1 MVAKMRW
8 NKMLRTFAFFLV
20 TIISLSEGIETQDHA
35 PSSDKTY
42 HFPSAS
48 LTIAGDLKDVKLKG
62 TIAQL
67 VRALQQPSAPAPP
80 VPQPKDE
87 EAKPKTTGTK
97 KIIHP
102 SQLITKHTLGKG
114 GKKLYYGD
122 PVPDTITVASQSVK
136 VSQSNNTGGK
146 KTRHLGAF
154 ISNRPSPVRTIEGV
168 RTADDEADKHY
179 TWRNARVIKGF
190 LVPNDRPANPHKK
203 RQVIITDPQQYLA
216 AAAAAQAQ
224 GATAI
229 FDASGLQAS
238 PNGQPKTSIFYAQ
251 EPGSAGGVSN
261 SANGASIFASSDP
274 SHQRSHSHVAYPNQQ
289 PAQTTNN
296 GQTGAFAY
304 TPQQNSHMYV
314 LQDGNAYNMQYNPN
328 QVAAQQVQQAQQ
340 QAQSQFF
347 SRSGEASTAPV
358 ASQNPSNSQQGSA
371 NNNHQQQQQ
380 QAQTQSTLSAAI
392 RQQQYQSSLDTQAIQ
407 AAVEAVQQL
416 EAQQQAAAAA
426 GNNPQ
431 GSTTSTDSDC
441 PTKCTC
447 TASRAS
453 ARSFLISGA
462 TAQEI
467 LAATAAATNGQVTAQ
482 YIQIQQGQ
490 EQPLGQLQQSQQQQ
504 QQQQYPAHNQFS
516 ERQAVPGVVG
526 AYPASPAQFVIQPQ
540 TYLTGAGG
548 QAFTVPIPVPVE
560 QAVAQASHQQNQ
572 QARLHQ
578 QFSQHSQQQQYHN
591 QNNQPHQNQNQQQ
604 QQHHSQH
611 HPQQHSSNNNNN
623 RQGPNQGSFTDKM
636 KQAFNQNFNR
646 KMLERVETNAVVPAL
661 ASTGLFLGL
670 SALAAGWYLSKSN
683 REVGIVRRTGKI
695 TKKTGAATNPA
706 SETKDKVES
715 PKGRTR
721 RDLASMVTPGAY
733 NPSGGPEVDQAT
745 FFQSIIQQSLEKT
758 QKEYDDVEP
767 VYQNQDG
774 SAHMNNNNNEAQM
787 NYHRGEPEPERHAP
801 PSPPMPPQ
809 SRHRTKYN
817 RYPERPAK
825 YYRDDP
831 RDDLYDPT
839 GNSRISKA
847 QQIQEKSGGWAVH
860 SAKNFARVAIPAV
873 VLTGAALG
881 ICAVIFG
888 WYISGDNREIA
899 FLESPTT
906 NSIGQGQGGW
916 SRRKRSLLGPTAI
929 SDGWLIRTLKA
940 IHGNPYDNMPAPT
953 AKSFVPY
960 PYFLDKDSSKTSSLE
975 FKVSNN
981 GLAGVLAGGAVLA
994 VVALG
999 LINSFTESSGRNL
1012 KTARYNQLLTN
1023 SAAYT
1028 NSNSKNANPL
1038 THLRSPRGMAHFE
1051 NDLEFQ
1057 QALSSPSFFESI
1069 VSSLEASGDT
1079 IMNKLH
1085 ELGSAKWH
1093 ESPCA
1098 KRILCQV
1105 MASQQD
1111 DTVKLMEKKMATVM
1125 KMLPASVSSSVN
1137 ENLSDVLSAI
1147 NKRDCSAFAC
1157 SSTHHNK
1164 STARIVHINAAPSSS
1179 HHKSSSIKIEQTVTN
1194 SR

>member
-1 MVAKMRW
+1 MRW
-8 NKMLRTFAFFLV
+8 NSMLRTFAFFLV

-67 VRALQQPSAPAPP
+67 VRALQQPSASAQVP
-80 VPQPKDE
+80 PQPKED
-87 EAKPKTTGTK
+87 EAKAKTTGTK

-122 PVPDTITVASQSVK
+122 PIPDTITVSSQPVK
-136 VSQSNNTGGK
+136 VSQSNTTGGK
-146 KTRHLGAF
+146 RTRHLGAY
-154 ISNRPSPVRTIEGV
+154 IGNRPSVVRTIEGV
-168 RTADDEADKHY
+168 RAPDDEADKHY

-203 RQVIITDPQQYLA
+203 RQVIFTDPQQYLA

-224 GATAI
+224 GATTI
-229 FDASGLQAS
+229 IETSGLQGS
-238 PNGQPKTSIFYAQ
+238 TNGQPKTSIFYAQ
-251 EPGSAGGVSN
+251 EPAQASGVSN
-261 SANGASIFASSDP
+261 SNGNSAAIFANSDP
-274 SHQRSHSHVAYPNQQ
+274 SHQRSHSQVVYQNQQ

-304 TPQQNSHMYV
+304 TPQQNAHMYV
-314 LQDGNAYNMQYNPN
+314 VQDSNGNAYNMQYTAN
-328 QVAAQQVQQAQQ
+328 QASAHQQQAQLAQQ
-340 QAQSQFF
+340 QAQAQFF

-358 ASQNPSNSQQGSA
+358 VSQNPSTNSQQGSGA
-371 NNNHQQQQQ
+371 SNLQQQQQQ
-380 QAQTQSTLSAAI
+380 QAQQSSLSAAI

-416 EAQQQAAAAA
+416 EAQQNAAAAAAA
-426 GNNPQ
+426 GNNQGLSQQQQQQQQQQAPTIQQAQHQQIQIAQQSAPSQQVVLPQ
-431 GSTTSTDSDC
+431 G
-441 PTKCTC
+441 
-447 TASRAS
+447 AS
-453 ARSFLISGA
+453 LISGA

-482 YIQIQQGQ
+482 YIQIQPGQ
-490 EQPLGQLQQSQQQQ
+490 EQSLAQLQQSQTQQQQ
-504 QQQQYPAHNQFS
+504 QQQQYPAHNQFA
-516 ERQAVPGVVG
+516 ERQAVPGIAG
-526 AYPASPAQFVIQPQ
+526 AFPANPTQFVIQPQ

-560 QAVAQASHQQNQ
+560 QAVAQASHQQSQ
-572 QARLHQ
+572 QVRLHQ
-578 QFSQHSQQQQYHN
+578 QLGQHSQQQQFHNNNHN
-591 QNNQPHQNQNQQQ
+591 QYQNQNQHHQQQ
-604 QQHHSQH
+604 QQHSQHHQQQQHSQHNHQQQQNSQHQQQQHSQH
-611 HPQQHSSNNNNN
+611 HQQLSSNNNNN
-623 RQGPNQGSFTDKM
+623 RHQQGPNQSSITDRM

-683 REVGIVRRTGKI
+683 REVGIVRRTGI
-695 TKKTGAATNPA
+695 LSSKKTGTTNNGA
-706 SETKDKVES
+706 NNVETKDKES
-715 PKGRTR
+715 PTTRTR

-758 QKEYDDVEP
+758 QKEYDDEP
-767 VYQNQDG
+767 VYNQNQE
-774 SAHMNNNNNEAQM
+774 AINNNNNNEQQM
-787 NYHRGEPEPERHAP
+787 AYHHQSQREPEPERHAP
-801 PSPPMPPQ
+801 PSPPMPPP
-809 SRHRTKYN
+809 SRYRTKNNNN
-817 RYPERPAK
+817 RYNERPAK
-825 YYRDDP
+825 YYREE
-831 RDDLYDPT
+831 DLYDPS

-873 VLTGAALG
+873 VLTGAAL
-881 ICAVIFG
+881 
-888 WYISGDNREIA
+888 
-899 FLESPTT
+899 
-906 NSIGQGQGGW
+906 
-916 SRRKRSLLGPTAI
+916 
-929 SDGWLIRTLKA
+929 
-940 IHGNPYDNMPAPT
+940 
-953 AKSFVPY
+953 
-960 PYFLDKDSSKTSSLE
+960 
-975 FKVSNN
+975 
-981 GLAGVLAGGAVLA
+981 
-994 VVALG
+994 
-999 LINSFTESSGRNL
+999 ESSGRNL
-1012 KTARYNQLLTN
+1012 KTARYNQLLTH

-1028 NSNSKNANPL
+1028 NTNAKHANPL
-1038 THLRSPRGMAHFE
+1038 THLRAPRAMAHFE

-1069 VSSLEASGDT
+1069 LSSLEASGDT

-1085 ELGSAKWH
+1085 ELGSSQWH

-1105 MASQQD
+1105 MTSQGD
-1111 DTVKLMEKKMATVM
+1111 DTVKLMEKKMATVL
-1125 KMLPASVSSSVN
+1125 KM
-1137 ENLSDVLSAI
+1137 
-1147 NKRDCSAFAC
+1147 
-1157 SSTHHNK
+1157 
-1164 STARIVHINAAPSSS
+1164 
-1179 HHKSSSIKIEQTVTN
+1179 
-1194 SR
+1194 